1 MKGILR
7 FLKTTLIGGLLVIL
21 PLQLAVILLLVALK
35 KIAEL
40 LTPITVLFPDDLFV
54 RQVGPHLAAAAVFLA
69 LCFVAGLI
77 VRTAF
82 GEGMWDRF
90 NRRILEKVPFLKAI
104 NRLIRQVVTAEE
116 STHFTPALMDSPSG
130 TKILGWI
137 VDDYPGGDYVFL
149 IPNAPTP
156 MVGELHVA
164 PRDRVTKLPVSIK
177 DFADVISGYGVG
189 LDDQLGER
197 KTGDR

>member
-1 MKGILR
+1 MKGLFR
-7 FLKTTLIGGLLVIL
+7 FLKTTLIGGLLVVL

-40 LTPITVLFPDDLFV
+40 LTPITVLFPEDLFI
-54 RQVGPHLAAAAVFLA
+54 REVGPHLAAVGVFLA
-69 LCFVAGLI
+69 LCFAAGLI

-82 GEGMWDRF
+82 GEGMWERF

-104 NRLIRQVVTAEE
+104 NRVIRQLVTAEE
-116 STHFTPALMDSPSG
+116 STHFTPALMDSTTG
-130 TKILGWI
+130 TRILGWI

-149 IPNAPTP
+149 VPNAPTP
-156 MVGELHVA
+156 MVGEIHVVA
-164 PRDRVTKLPVSIK
+164 ADKVTKLKVSIK

-189 LDDQLGER
+189 LNDLLE
-197 KTGDR
+197 KEDR